1 VSFQHQTPDKGIS
14 AMTTYTATFR
24 TDADYAEE
32 KFEVATPEQALAKAR
47 AFHDEHDDEL
57 MFESYNGGM
66 PVNEIE
72 ITGPD
77 GSELAVWMDDDLR
90 LRLAASDLCDA
101 LETALERLEIG
112 NYAGEEDEYIAQARA
127 ALTKAKPAT

>member
-1 VSFQHQTPDKGIS
+1 
-14 AMTTYTATFR
+14 MTTYTATFR

-32 KFEVATPEQALAKAR
+32 TFEAATPEQSPAKAR

-57 MFESYNGGM
+57 TFESYNGGT
-66 PVNEIE
+66 PVNGIE

-90 LRLAASDLCDA
+90 LRLAATDLCEA

-112 NYAGEEDEYIAQARA
+112 NYAGEEDKYIAQARA
-127 ALTKAKPAT
+127 ALAKARPAA